1 MTYER
6 RELPM
11 IASGQQDRAPCAPAP
26 GAFATPGDIRPP
38 GGEAMVVR
46 DPAMVALMR
55 RVALVAASRA
65 NVLITGE
72 SGAGK
77 ERIAACIHDGSP
89 RRADPFVVLN
99 CAALPEALLANA
111 LLAGAAARDAPGGP
125 GRRDA
130 AASRIGLF
138 EAARGGTLLL
148 DEVGELDLCMQ
159 ARMLGILQ
167 QRELDRARGN
177 GAARDD
183 VRIVAT
189 TSKNLQE
196 EVRMGRF
203 RAALFFRLNVLTV
216 KVPPLRERPADI
228 AALAEE
234 FAAAAARAG
243 GLPARALSP
252 DSLALLS
259 RHSWPGNVRELAN
272 VMHRAAL
279 IATGPS
285 ITPAALE
292 LDLPDDAGPPDA
304 TPGPAPGLAPAPPA
318 ATRTAGRTIEAVE
331 KDMILD
337 TLLHCKG
344 NRGQTATILG
354 ISIRTLRNKLHEYE
368 RGGTRIP
375 RPVIIAVA

>member
-1 MTYER
+1 
-6 RELPM
+6 
-11 IASGQQDRAPCAPAP
+11 
-26 GAFATPGDIRPP
+26 
-38 GGEAMVVR
+38 
-46 DPAMVALMR
+46 
-55 RVALVAASRA
+55 
-65 NVLITGE
+65 
-72 SGAGK
+72 
-77 ERIAACIHDGSP
+77 
-89 RRADPFVVLN
+89 
-99 CAALPEALLANA
+99 
-111 LLAGAAARDAPGGP
+111 
-125 GRRDA
+125 
-130 AASRIGLF
+130 
-138 EAARGGTLLL
+138 
-148 DEVGELDLCMQ
+148 
-159 ARMLGILQ
+159 
-167 QRELDRARGN
+167 
-177 GAARDD
+177 
-183 VRIVAT
+183 VAT

-234 FAAAAARAG
+234 FAASAASAG
-243 GLPARALSP
+243 GLPARALSA

-304 TPGPAPGLAPAPPA
+304 AAEAPAARATTPAACSVGTAPAPTPAPPA
-318 ATRTAGRTIEAVE
+318 AARTAGRTIEAME